1 MSGSLGDI
9 IELLNFK
16 VEKNQYHLVVGKK
29 LESGAWHL
37 IGTLSIYVYMCTY
50 MTVCVRTQVPGI
62 LYLLSCIFTKIIYLY
77 VYVS

>member
-37 IGTLSIYVYMCTY
+37 IGTWY
-50 MTVCVRTQVPGI
+50 
-62 LYLLSCIFTKIIYLY
+62 F
-77 VYVS
+77 

>member
-37 IGTLSIYVYMCTY
+37 IGTWYFWPKETDY
-50 MTVCVRTQVPGI
+50 
-62 LYLLSCIFTKIIYLY
+62 IFT
-77 VYVS
+77 